1 MAKWGEI
8 TLLMGVVTPFT
19 TGSGAHLVGN
29 TQDGWFQRCW
39 RLVTPI
45 GDDCKG
51 IPSRKKCHDE
61 FRFRNRSWK
70 VAKKMEEDE
79 VFYSNGLKPPGI

>member
-1 MAKWGEI
+1 MANWGEI

-19 TGSGAHLVGN
+19 TGRGPTCRQCLGRIGGFKDAK
-29 TQDGWFQRCW
+29 R

-51 IPSRKKCHDE
+51 IPPQ
-61 FRFRNRSWK
+61 
-70 VAKKMEEDE
+70 KM
-79 VFYSNGLKPPGI
+79 P